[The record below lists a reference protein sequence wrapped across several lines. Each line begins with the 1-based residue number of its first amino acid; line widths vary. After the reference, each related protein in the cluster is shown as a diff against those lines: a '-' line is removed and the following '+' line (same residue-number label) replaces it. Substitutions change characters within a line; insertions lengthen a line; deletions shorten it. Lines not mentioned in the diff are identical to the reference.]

1 VPTNPKINRR
11 GWLAIWLQK
20 RRQARQHPA
29 LPSFSAPSLVAVARG
44 VSETTWQAVAPVAV
58 DGWQFCLSDNAFH
71 PEVKTF
77 DRWVYEADSPDTEF
91 VIVNATTATVTQ
103 EFAYCAA
110 RYRVGTTWSS
120 WSGVVDR
127 TILTPLLVLSSDGHG
142 RLTWTM
148 NFTTPYGFAIY
159 RSDDGTTWGPSYDGT
174 NTGATSADE
183 SGIAGYFRI
192 CQADWDGLDV
202 LPYSNVVYSDGL

>member
-1 VPTNPKINRR
+1 MAQPKFSRC
-11 GWLAIWLQK
+11 GWLAAWLQK
-20 RRQARQHPA
+20 RRRERQQQLA
-29 LPSFSAPSLVAVARG
+29 PSFPAPSLAAVARG
-44 VSETTWQAVAPVAV
+44 VSETTWQAVAPVDV

-110 RYRVGTTWSS
+110 RYRVGATWSS
-120 WSGVVDR
+120 WTGVVDR

-142 RLTWTM
+142 RLSWTL
-148 NFTTPYGFAIY
+148 NFITPYGFSIY
-159 RSDDGTTWGPSYDGT
+159 RSDDGVTWGSPCDGT
-174 NTGATSADE
+174 DVGATSADE
-183 SGIAGYFRI
+183 SGVAGYLRI

-202 LPYSNVVYSDGL
+202 LPYSNVVHSDGL